1 MSENVPTPV
10 RVAIVDDHPIF
21 RDGLR
26 KLLESE
32 PAFTIVAEGADG
44 LDAIRIARE
53 VAPDVL
59 LLDVA
64 MPRMD
69 GVNALSA
76 PELAATKVIVLTAAL
91 TEQQAVKVIELGA
104 RGIVLKES
112 ATRLLVDSI
121 HGVNEGRVMIAP
133 EIAATLAQAAER
145 AAGGRQVRPYRLTA
159 REAEIVNA
167 IADGRSNREIAES
180 LGISLQTV
188 KHHLTSIFDK
198 TGTTSRLEL
207 ALVAIRQGLSTA
219 R

>member
-1 MSENVPTPV
+1 MPDAVV
-10 RVAIVDDHPIF
+10 RLAIVDDHPIF

-32 PAFTIVAEGADG
+32 PGMTVVEEGSDG
-44 LDAIRIARE
+44 MDAIRIARE
-53 VAPDVL
+53 AKPDVM

-64 MPRMD
+64 MPRLD

-76 PELAATKVIVLTAAL
+76 PEMGETRVIVLTAAL
-91 TEQQAVKVIELGA
+91 DDRQVVKAIELGA

-121 HGVNEGRVMIAP
+121 RGVMSGRLMLSPDVAS
-133 EIAATLAQAAER
+133 TLAQSV
-145 AAGGRQVRPYRLTA
+145 GRRGDRDARPFGLTA
-159 REAEIVNA
+159 RECDIVAA
-167 IADGRSNREIAES
+167 IAEGKSNRDIAS
-180 LGISLQTV
+180 DLGISLQTV

-198 TGTTSRLEL
+198 TGTSSRLEL
-207 ALVAIRQGLSTA
+207 ALVALKQQLGKA